1 MFFYYLRLAVISI
14 RKNPVLSTLMV
25 TAIGLGIGACMT
37 VLTVNYLMSSD
48 PIPQKSDVLYY
59 VQLDNW
65 DPNNAAD
72 GSNEPPDQLTYLDAT
87 ALLKA
92 NQAFRQTANA
102 ATSLVIEPP
111 GDDAKPFLVSG
122 RGSFSSFFAMF
133 DVPFL
138 YGGPWDRDADD
149 AEEQVV
155 VLTREINDRVF
166 GGEDSVGRNLRMA
179 GFEFRVVGVMDT
191 WLPMPK
197 FYDVST
203 GPFDDVEEVFFPFNL
218 IVPLELS
225 RNGNTNCW
233 KSPDGDGIQA
243 FLNSECVWIQYW
255 AELPTVEA
263 RQDYLAHLDNYVSE
277 QKTLGRFERP
287 LNNRISNV
295 TEWME
300 IQQVVLD
307 DAKIVLA
314 LAVMFL
320 VVCILN
326 TIGLLLSKFLGKAP
340 EIGLRRALG
349 ASKRT
354 LLVQHLIETACIG
367 LVGGLLGLVLT
378 WFGLRG
384 IEALYGGISKELVS
398 LDWVMIASAVALA
411 LVSSVAAGLYPTWRA
426 CSVAPAAQ
434 LKSQ

>member
-14 RKNPVLSTLMV
+14 RKNPVLSALMV
-25 TAIGLGIGACMT
+25 AAIGLGIGACMT

-87 ALLKA
+87 ALMKA
-92 NQAFRQTANA
+92 SQAFRQTANA

-111 GDDAKPFLVSG
+111 GEDAKPFLVSG
-122 RGSFSSFFAMF
+122 RGNFGSFFAMF

-155 VLTREINDRVF
+155 VLTRETNDRVF
-166 GGEDSVGRNLRMA
+166 GGENSVGRNLRMA
-179 GFEFRVVGVMDT
+179 GYEFRVVGVMDT

-225 RNGNTNCW
+225 RSGNTSCW
-233 KSPDGDGIQA
+233 KSPGGDGMQA
-243 FLNSECVWIQYW
+243 FLNSECVWIQFW
-255 AELPTVEA
+255 AELPDYEA
-263 RQDYLAHLDNYVSE
+263 ERDYLAYLDNYVSE

-287 LNNRISNV
+287 LNNRVNNV

-300 IQQVVLD
+300 VQQVVLD

-320 VVCILN
+320 IVCILN

-367 LVGGLLGLVLT
+367 LAGGLLGLVLT

-384 IEALYGGISKELVS
+384 IQALYGGISESLVS
-398 LDWVMIASAVALA
+398 LDWVMIGSAVALA

-426 CSVAPAAQ
+426 CSIAPAAQ